1 MLQALDASA
10 IRRWA
15 AVCVRSLDVQR
26 EVIDS
31 INVYPVADGDTGS
44 NLLSTMRSAL
54 AALLRAPLT
63 QRSAAGA
70 AMSVLARAALTGAR
84 GNSGVICSQALRG
97 FAEVMREAEEVS
109 AEGLADALVRAA
121 ELAATAV
128 AEPVRGTMITV
139 LQEAADAARDSRST
153 TLYEVCLSAAR
164 AATEALA
171 DTPRQLGVLA
181 EAGVVDAGG
190 RGIVAVL
197 DALVT
202 VVGEYDEPAP
212 PVEVDAPE
220 TSSVMRREAGSE
232 EYGYEVMY
240 LLDSVF
246 ASAGSTSERSTVDYL
261 ARKLGRL
268 GDCVSVAGD
277 GSGLWTVHVHCND
290 IGAAIELGIEAG
302 RPHRITVARFAD
314 AVERTPNRF
323 RGERVVV
330 VPIHGGGLAAL
341 LRDEGAVVLEL
352 AEADDPDVWDLLNL
366 ITSTG
371 AAHVTVLPGG
381 EELTAVAD
389 EAAARAVAAGQ
400 DVVVVPC
407 ASPVQAMAAL
417 AVHDRARRAGDDVV
431 AMAEAAAATRRGAV
445 SVAQEDAITW
455 IGSCEAGDVLGFAD
469 GEVVLIARGPAG
481 PDTLAKVAC
490 GVVER
495 MLAAGGELVTVIMGA
510 AAPEDLGESLTEF
523 LRQEHPEVEVSVFHG
538 GGHRD
543 AVLLGVE

>member
-44 NLLSTMRSAL
+44 NMLSTMRSAL

-63 QRSAAGA
+63 ERSAAGA

-97 FAEVMREAEEVS
+97 FAEVMRDAEEVS
-109 AEGLADALVRAA
+109 AQDMADALVRAA
-121 ELAATAV
+121 ELASTAV

-139 LQEAADAARDSRST
+139 LDAAAGVARAGRSEA
-153 TLYEVCLSAAR
+153 LHEVCLSAAG
-164 AATEALA
+164 AAAEALA

-190 RGIVAVL
+190 RGIVVLL

-202 VVGEYDEPAP
+202 VVGEGDEPAP
-212 PVEVDAPE
+212 PAPVDAPE
-220 TSSVMRREAGSE
+220 ASAVMRREAGSD

-240 LLDSVF
+240 LLDSD
-246 ASAGSTSERSTVDYL
+246 RSDLDDL
-261 ARKLGRL
+261 ARRLARL

-314 AVERTPNRF
+314 DADRAPTRF
-323 RGERVVV
+323 RGDRVVV
-330 VPIHGGGLAAL
+330 VPIHGGGLASL
-341 LRDEGAVVLEL
+341 FRDEGAVVLEL
-352 AEADDPDVWDLLNL
+352 AETDEPDVWDLLNL

-389 EAAARAVAAGQ
+389 EAATRAVAAGQ

-445 SVAQEDAITW
+445 SLAQEDAITW
-455 IGSCEAGDVLGFAD
+455 IGSCRADDVLGFTD
-469 GEVVLIARGPAG
+469 GEVVLIERGPAG
-481 PDTLAKVAC
+481 PDTLAKVAL
-490 GVVER
+490 GVAER
-495 MLAAGGELVTVIMGA
+495 MLAVGGELVTVILGA
-510 AAPEDLGESLTEF
+510 EAPEDLGAALTEF